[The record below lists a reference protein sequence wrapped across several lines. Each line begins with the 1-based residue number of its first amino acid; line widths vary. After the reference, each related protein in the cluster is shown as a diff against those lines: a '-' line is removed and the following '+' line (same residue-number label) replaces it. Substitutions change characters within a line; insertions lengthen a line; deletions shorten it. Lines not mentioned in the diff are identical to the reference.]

1 MKICMVGFGI
11 GKTHGAFVGGHVN
24 NVINL
29 SKALANEGHE
39 IDIISTPPIH
49 SDNTPGTYQVADNIT
64 IHTVNL
70 QKKLDS
76 TKISEKGRLSIVYG
90 VKSYYKIISTIKKLH
105 KLKKFDVIHGH
116 SGLPWVAS
124 IPEYV
129 RIIEG
134 IPVTHTLYC
143 PLENVH
149 KVPSKLCFSRVDSV
163 IALSQNVKSSLEG
176 VVLENKIRNIPPLID
191 ISRFTPKY
199 KENSQVPIN
208 LLYLGNLSRAKGIVT
223 LINALKII
231 KKDYTDIKLV
241 LCLDIPVDEY
251 HKRDLNIKNQIKE
264 MELEENI
271 VPLGIVENLP
281 DLMSQSDIFV
291 APFQNTQE
299 PADYPLSI
307 LEAMACELPVV
318 STNVGGI
325 PEIVKD
331 NEFGLLVEPEN
342 PVELANKIIYLL
354 KNDAIRI
361 KMGQKGSVFVRNLN
375 EDIIKETLKNY
386 MEICDK

>member
-49 SDNTPGTYQVADNIT
+49 SDNTQGTYQVADNIT

-124 IPEYV
+124 IPEYI

-143 PLENVH
+143 PLENIH
-149 KVPSKLCFSRVDSV
+149 KVPSKLCFSRLDSV
-163 IALSQNVKSSLEG
+163 VALSQNVKFSLEG
-176 VVLENKIRNIPPLID
+176 VVIENKIRNIPPMID
-191 ISRFTPKY
+191 ISRFTPKDSE
-199 KENSQVPIN
+199 KSKNPK
-208 LLYLGNLSRAKGIVT
+208 LLYLGNLSRAKGIIT
-223 LINALKII
+223 LIKALKII
-231 KKDYTDIKLV
+231 NPDYPNMKLF
-241 LCLDIPVDEY
+241 LCLDIPVEEY
-251 HKRDLNIKNQIKE
+251 YRRDLDIKNQIKE
-264 MELEENI
+264 MGLEENI
-271 VPLGIVENLP
+271 IPLGIVENLP
-281 DLMSQSDIFV
+281 DVMSQSDMFI

-307 LEAMACELPVV
+307 LEAMACGLPVV

-331 NEFGLLVEPEN
+331 NEYGLLVEPEN

-354 KNDAIRI
+354 ENDTIRM
-361 KMGQKGSVFVRNLN
+361 KMGQKGSTFVRNLN
-375 EDIIKETLKNY
+375 EDIVNKTLENY
-386 MEICDK
+386 REICNK